1 MIKILITGAAGFIG
15 FHLAKALAT
24 ENYSVTGLDNFNDY
38 YEVSLKQ
45 TRASILKRNGVSVA
59 TVDLT
64 DRKALENFMM
74 YNKFDLVIHLAASV
88 GVRHSYDNTLS
99 YIQNNIIGAQNLI
112 DVCKATDTN
121 RVIYASTSCVMAGNP
136 LPWKEDEPTGHQLN
150 AYGYTKRTNEC
161 QFMTSNLART
171 IGLRFFTVYGPYGRP
186 DMALFQ
192 FADAAVKNKSIDVY
206 NYGDMKRDFTY
217 VDDIVAGIKIIVN
230 RIFEVDNP
238 QHEIYNIGRGQQV
251 NLMNFISEI
260 EKNFG
265 RVLEKKFLPRHPA
278 DTLETWSDTTKL
290 QALGWKP
297 KVSIP
302 EGVAKFA
309 EWYKQYYGVNYDSK
323 MG

>member
-15 FHLAKALAT
+15 FHLANALAT

-64 DRKALENFMM
+64 DRKPLENFMM

-171 IGLRFFTVYGPYGRP
+171 IGLRFFTVYGTYGRP

-251 NLMNFISEI
+251 NLMDFISEI

>member
-15 FHLAKALAT
+15 FHLAKALAA

-251 NLMNFISEI
+251 NLMDFISEI

-265 RVLEKKFLPRHPA
+265 RTLEKNFLPRHPA

>member
-1 MIKILITGAAGFIG
+1 MKVLLTGSAGFIG
-15 FHLAKALAT
+15 FHLANALAT

-192 FADAAVKNKSIDVY
+192 FADAAVKNKPIDVY